1 MALLVLGKIKTL
13 WNMLQSTFVDLIF
26 NKKRV

>member
-1 MALLVLGKIKTL
+1 MALLVLDKIKTL